1 MIMVSVRRAGISLLV
16 AAAAVVAPPL
26 FSPSAHGDCC
36 LQPPNRAPAPFHIR
50 FHEPV
55 PLAAVLSGQVSSE
68 GSADYRAQVQVLVRR
83 KVVVGLTVRGH
94 STKAWSPLHIRLST
108 AQRQRVRV
116 AAGSARRAI
125 LAVRL
130 SGRLPGHVHASA
142 HLRNFLMHF

>member
-1 MIMVSVRRAGISLLV
+1 MMMVSVRRAGISVLV
-16 AAAAVVAPPL
+16 AAAVVALPL
-26 FSPSAHGDCC
+26 FLPAAHGDCC
-36 LQPPNRAPAPFHIR
+36 LQPPSRTPAPFHIR

-68 GSADYRAQVQVLVRR
+68 GSADYRAHVQVLARR
-83 KVVVGLTVRGH
+83 QVVVSVNLRGH
-94 STKAWSPLHIRLST
+94 STKAWSPLRIRLST

-125 LAVRL
+125 LAVTL
-130 SGRLPGHVHASA
+130 SGRLPGHVHPSA